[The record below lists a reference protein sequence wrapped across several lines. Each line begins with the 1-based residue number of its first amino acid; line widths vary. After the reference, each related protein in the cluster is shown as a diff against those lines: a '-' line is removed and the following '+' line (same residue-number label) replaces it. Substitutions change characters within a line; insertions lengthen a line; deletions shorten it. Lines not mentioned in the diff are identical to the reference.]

1 MSDNYKYKYE
11 ENMSGVKLEYN
22 KKLYK
27 CQDCKQLVRNKLSE
41 IEDNIAELAHRIKKK
56 VLEDEYNDD
65 EEESFRCECGNEIIF
80 TYNPY
85 EIIQKN
91 F

>member
-1 MSDNYKYKYE
+1 MSNNYKYE

-27 CQDCKQLVRNKLSE
+27 CQDCKQLVREKLEE
-41 IEDNIAELAHRIKKK
+41 IEDNMAQINHSIKKD
-56 VLEDEYNDD
+56 VLENEYDND
-65 EEESFRCECGNEIIF
+65 EEESFSCECGNEIIF

-85 EIIQKN
+85 EIITKY